1 MAKNVL
7 INLVLNTKISRA
19 HPLGRNTKKLR
30 LFTEQTDVRAIFLLV
45 LFHNS
50 IIIYFI
56 KVFFSFFEC
65 SISFSWAFVILGI
78 WFVSAL
84 YFARGHSCVKWLV
97 PWVWIANKKMLQ
109 KEDSEMLYH
118 RSCCVYPNLF
128 PYLGITSAC
137 RGTIWKYLQKT
148 HDRAHDTCHAMP
160 CHVYLWWT
168 PPYFLIHAFMYQH
181 GVLNLGKVLMNYS
194 IMHEKWTT
202 PNKLVCS

>member
-1 MAKNVL
+1 MNR
-7 INLVLNTKISRA
+7 VLNTKISRA
-19 HPLGRNTKKLR
+19 HILGRNTKKLR
-30 LFTEQTDVRAIFLLV
+30 LFTEQTNVRAIFLLV

-50 IIIYFI
+50 

-118 RSCCVYPNLF
+118 WSCCVYPNLF

-160 CHVYLWWT
+160 CI
-168 PPYFLIHAFMYQH
+168 PMINSSIFPYTCIYVPYKH